1 MLCVNRVRHFVVPL
15 VVLLATITLGACK
28 AADQPAAAASS
39 APEGKPDVTVAG
51 ARLVLPAVPGN
62 PGAAYF
68 ALNNESKDTVAIASV
83 AIAGTGKTEIHTADM
98 NMVDRAEAEPRTT
111 LTFEPGKL
119 HIMVYDVNADL
130 KAGNETGLT
139 VTFTDG
145 AKVSVPAKVEGAGEA
160 AMGGMEHNP

>member
-1 MLCVNRVRHFVVPL
+1 MNRARHFALPL
-15 VVLLATITLGACK
+15 VVFAATATLGGCK

-39 APEGKPDVTVAG
+39 APAGKPGVTVAD

-68 ALNNESKDTVAIASV
+68 ALDNESKDTVAIASV
-83 AIAGTGKTEIHTADM
+83 ALTGAGKTEIHTASM

-111 LTFEPGKL
+111 LTFAPGKL
-119 HIMVYDVNADL
+119 HVMVYDVNADL
-130 KAGNETGLT
+130 KAGSETELT

-145 AKVSVPAKVEGAGEA
+145 TKASVPAKIEGAGEA
-160 AMGGMEHNP
+160 AMGTMSGMEHKP